1 MKENKLNQNDEY
13 LYLPYPNEKFPPIKV
28 FFAYKRITQNGKDFN
43 IQYIFV
49 KDKSTLSK
57 YPDLETYETACK
69 SINLDL
75 TLFVIEEHLDYIF
88 PYSDKLLNSS
98 IRMFTYFNK
107 YQYKYKKFL
116 RYSKLYLSKN
126 EGFYWSNDYYKIK
139 KHPIIYKFF
148 CLKKILWFS
157 IIGTLKKPL
166 YIVIFFLDIIKSSIS
181 TYKKYKDKEADVK
194 FYNSLEGHY
203 SFLSKPRSEIEA
215 EKKKDIEEL
224 EEIKEKYITS
234 NITLFTL
241 LIALFTLLFSI
252 ISNYFI
258 LKTNNK
264 TLTQKDE
271 IIINIQNENLSL
283 KNELELEKKSSE
295 ILKLLIQSNISN
307 EIDLESLN
315 NKFND
320 ELSQKVSINELQKLL
335 DNK

>member
-1 MKENKLNQNDEY
+1 
-13 LYLPYPNEKFPPIKV
+13 
-28 FFAYKRITQNGKDFN
+28 
-43 IQYIFV
+43 
-49 KDKSTLSK
+49 
-57 YPDLETYETACK
+57 
-69 SINLDL
+69 
-75 TLFVIEEHLDYIF
+75 
-88 PYSDKLLNSS
+88 
-98 IRMFTYFNK
+98 MFTYFNR

-148 CLKKILWFS
+148 CLEKILWFS

-166 YIVIFFLDIIKSSIS
+166 YIVIFFIDIIKSSIS

-194 FYNSLEGHY
+194 FYNSLEGQYY
-203 SFLSKPRSEIEA
+203 SFLSKPRSEIES

-224 EEIKEKYITS
+224 EAIKEKYITS

-252 ISNYFI
+252 ISNYII
-258 LKTNNK
+258 LKNNNK

-271 IIINIQNENLSL
+271 IILDIQNENLSL

-315 NKFND
+315 KKFNE
-320 ELSQKVSINELQKLL
+320 ELSQKVSINELQKLFE
-335 DNK
+335 NKKN